1 MKLINSKANE
11 HFSWMC
17 HFWLVEIAF
26 TKKNYGVYTLLYTC
40 LIFSLFIV
48 FTNFYTCIFLQPVY
62 VSSKTNASIAI
73 LLKTWYIRTCTTC
86 TS

>member
-1 MKLINSKANE
+1 MNIFHTFFMDVSFFKTI
-11 HFSWMC
+11 
-17 HFWLVEIAF
+17 WLDEFAF
-26 TKKNYGVYTLLYTC
+26 TKNMVFIYLLYTC

-62 VSSKTNASIAI
+62 VSSKTNASTAI
-73 LLKTWYIRTCTTC
+73 LLNAWYIRIC